1 MGEGMK
7 YLKEITSWPK
17 APDTP
22 NHTYIFNEKDEN
34 VGYIKTGTT
43 EEIYFSKPFKRFS
56 KSRRK
61 FIQLKRGNSNG

>member
-1 MGEGMK
+1 MEEGMK
-7 YLKEITSWPK
+7 YLKEITKWSE
-17 APDTP
+17 APNTL
-22 NHTYIFNEKDEN
+22 NHTYIFNENDEN

-61 FIQLKRGNSNG
+61 FVQLKRG

>member
-1 MGEGMK
+1 MK
-7 YLKEITSWPK
+7 YLKEITSWSESPE
-17 APDTP
+17 TP

-43 EEIYFSKPFKRFS
+43 EEKYFSKPFKQFS

-61 FIQLKRGNSNG
+61 FVQLKRCNSNV

>member
-1 MGEGMK
+1 MK

-17 APDTP
+17 AAGTL
-22 NHTYIFNEKDEN
+22 NHTYIFNEKNEN

-43 EEIYFSKPFKRFS
+43 QEIYFSKPSRQFS

-61 FIQLKRGNSNG
+61 FIRLKRS